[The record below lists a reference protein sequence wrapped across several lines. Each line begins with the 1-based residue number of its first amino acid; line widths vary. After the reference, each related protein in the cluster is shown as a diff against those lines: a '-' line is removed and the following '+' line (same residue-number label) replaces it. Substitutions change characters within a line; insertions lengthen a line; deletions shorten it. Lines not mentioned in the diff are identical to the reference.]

1 MSNARL
7 QRPVSRLNPLS
18 LSRFLHILFTLIL
31 SSRFLPVPSSFRTRN
46 HTFDLVHYIKS
57 NTSVKVRATV
67 TGYMHTYPRL
77 CHFVLKLM
85 SWSFVDRLVTAG
97 VALRDL
103 STAFT
108 CPIHCGQSIF
118 FPFLSGFSLG
128 LLLGFLSALLL
139 GFYLL
144 RPSLPGAVAFPDLGL
159 RRSVHP
165 RLRAYCE

>member
-1 MSNARL
+1 MEDFPEGQWALLHRNAKDVEQSGTNKDAFPL
-7 QRPVSRLNPLS
+7 GTSDSCHVKLQLPNISQRPTQHPICSYVY
-18 LSRFLHILFTLIL
+18 ILI
-31 SSRFLPVPSSFRTRN
+31 
-46 HTFDLVHYIKS
+46 
-57 NTSVKVRATV
+57 
-67 TGYMHTYPRL
+67 YMHTYPRL

-85 SWSFVDRLVTAG
+85 SWSLVDRLVTAG

-103 STAFT
+103 SSAFT